1 MDNSLKEKLS
11 LNFYYCL
18 IFLLSLVV
26 MTVAPMFSPAANSD
40 LGIAA
45 VFPHSAIGWAIYVC
59 TKLFVGIVNLLLFH
73 CFVKQARI
81 NIKDNARYI
90 AACEIYNMYHPKE
103 YNPRGPKQYFGQL
116 YRKKGIMIFVTSV
129 LSAVVLTN
137 AILSFDLTAFVT
149 YCMTILMGLVFG
161 ILKMKEVESYWTNE
175 FYDAAMVLQRKHQ
188 KQESMLNAAIAPAQS
203 SGNSNINDNVN
214 FEKQIKIQAANA
226 TITKEESPLT
236 TSTST
241 SMQKPMYSA
250 ATASHT
256 TEEQPYV
263 N

>member
-26 MTVAPMFSPAANSD
+26 MTVAPMFSPAVNSE

-45 VFPHSAIGWAIYVC
+45 MFPHSPIGWAIYVC

-90 AACEIYNMYHPKE
+90 EACRIYEMYHPRE

-116 YRKKGIMIFVTSV
+116 YRKKGIMIFATSI

-137 AILSFDLTAFVT
+137 AILAFDLTAFVT
-149 YCMTILMGLVFG
+149 YCMTILMGIIFG
-161 ILKMKEVESYWTNE
+161 ILKMKEVENYWTGE
-175 FYDAAMVLQRKHQ
+175 FYDAAMVLQRKYQ
-188 KQESMLNAAIAPAQS
+188 AQESMANS
-203 SGNSNINDNVN
+203 SINDNVN
-214 FEKQIKIQAANA
+214 FEEQTKNQVANA
-226 TITKEESPLT
+226 TNTKKESPPT
-236 TSTST
+236 TSTPT
-241 SMQKPMYSA
+241 SMQQSMYSA
-250 ATASHT
+250 ATASLTMEDQTYAH
-256 TEEQPYV
+256 
-263 N
+263 